1 MIKREYPLVVI
12 KKVEEGGAPTKYV
25 IFFLSFF
32 FYYYYFY
39 CSGFYFPFLLLLSC
53 VSVRKPKAVFCALHK
68 AGWIRIVCKRWGW
81 THVCLLACRSPTL
94 HDSKSEWAQR
104 AEGGGQSLADKSPR
118 GNLSFSS
125 QNLTQWLW
133 HFLPRPPL
141 FHFFQ
146 KTLHFRPGMLLI
158 PQNGRSK
165 SSLGNVLPAFLQT
178 NSVMQGR
185 EGYCLDV
192 KSTTVEGGTGA
203 RMEGQSPLPGP
214 GLGGGST
221 ERREGWKTG
230 PFVVP
235 QMASTSYWSFRDCTQ
250 HTGY

>member
-1 MIKREYPLVVI
+1 
-12 KKVEEGGAPTKYV
+12 
-25 IFFLSFF
+25 
-32 FYYYYFY
+32 
-39 CSGFYFPFLLLLSC
+39 
-53 VSVRKPKAVFCALHK
+53 
-68 AGWIRIVCKRWGW
+68 
-81 THVCLLACRSPTL
+81 
-94 HDSKSEWAQR
+94 
-104 AEGGGQSLADKSPR
+104 
-118 GNLSFSS
+118 
-125 QNLTQWLW
+125 
-133 HFLPRPPL
+133 
-141 FHFFQ
+141 
-146 KTLHFRPGMLLI
+146 MLLI